1 MVSATRSATSAMR
14 SASRVVAVAS
24 ANIANIGT
32 SAKPEDVEVQAV
44 SSGRRMG
51 RHDAQPDSGG
61 YAPVRVEQESLEG
74 GGVRATIGA
83 IVPSH
88 LLVADPTDPLAD
100 EDGLVAWPNV
110 DIEGELVAVMRA
122 RRAYQL
128 SLKVIETEDEMMGS
142 LVDNPI

>member
-14 SASRVVAVAS
+14 SAARVVAVAS
-24 ANIANIGT
+24 ANIANFGT
-32 SAKPEDVEVQAV
+32 STKPEDVEVQAI
-44 SSGRRMG
+44 STGRQMDRQG
-51 RHDAQPDSGG
+51 AQPDSGG
-61 YAPVRVEQESLEG
+61 YVPVRVEQESLEG

-88 LLVADPTDPLAD
+88 LLVMDPADPLAD
-100 EDGLVAWPNV
+100 DDGIVARPNV

-122 RRAYQL
+122 RRAYEL

-142 LVDNPI
+142 LLDNPI

>member
-1 MVSATRSATSAMR
+1 MVSATRSAVSAMR

-32 SAKPEDVEVQAV
+32 SAKPEDVEVQAIPT
-44 SSGRRMG
+44 GRQMSR
-51 RHDAQPDSGG
+51 RDAQTGSGG
-61 YAPVRVEQESLEG
+61 YVPVRVEQQSVEG

-88 LLVADPTDPLAD
+88 LLVVDPADPLAD
-100 EDGLVAWPNV
+100 DDGIVARPNV

-122 RRAYQL
+122 RRAYEL

-142 LVDNPI
+142 LLDNPI

>member
-1 MVSATRSATSAMR
+1 MVTATRSAVSALR

-32 SAKPEDVEVQAV
+32 STKPEDVEVQAV
-44 SSGRRMG
+44 STGRQTG
-51 RHDAQPDSGG
+51 RQDARPDTGG
-61 YAPVRVEQESLEG
+61 YTPVRVDQESLEG
-74 GGVRATIGA
+74 GGVRARIGA

-88 LLVADPTDPLAD
+88 LLVVDPNDPLAD
-100 EDGLVAWPNV
+100 EEGLVARPNV
-110 DIEGELVAVMRA
+110 DIESELVGVMRA

-142 LVDNPI
+142 LIDNPI